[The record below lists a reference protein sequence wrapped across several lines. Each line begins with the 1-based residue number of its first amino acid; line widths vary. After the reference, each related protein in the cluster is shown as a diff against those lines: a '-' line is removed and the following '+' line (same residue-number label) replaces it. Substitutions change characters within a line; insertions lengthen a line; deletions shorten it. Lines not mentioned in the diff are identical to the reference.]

1 MPGSKF
7 GQRSHETIL
16 CLWNPEDGC
25 PKLEADQIREPYT
38 KPFLNNTAGRTRKNT
53 PSRYGGSKGKP
64 TTHNAHQSGALPR
77 DVIKIPALAGGA
89 GRAERWFMCRTCNRT
104 VYPPSQ
110 LKHHREHDI
119 LKHPTQKPEEL
130 TRRLIQSRIGQNKDK
145 SGVLIPFAGAGSECV
160 AAQDIGIPFLSIEI
174 NEEYAEFAQKWL
186 SVKRN
191 AQPVK
196 RPLGNEPSPLE
207 KSIDTGEPALFL

>member
-1 MPGSKF
+1 
-7 GQRSHETIL
+7 
-16 CLWNPEDGC
+16 
-25 PKLEADQIREPYT
+25 
-38 KPFLNNTAGRTRKNT
+38 
-53 PSRYGGSKGKP
+53 
-64 TTHNAHQSGALPR
+64 
-77 DVIKIPALAGGA
+77 
-89 GRAERWFMCRTCNRT
+89 MCRTCNRT
-104 VYPPSQ
+104 VYAPPQ

-145 SGVLIPFAGAGSECV
+145 SGVLIPFAESGSKRV

-174 NEEYAEFAQKWL
+174 NEEYVEFAQKWL

-196 RPLGNEPSPLE
+196 RPLGNELSSLE